1 MKYLWGDLFILGF
14 ALILIDDV
22 TLLLIFS
29 YTNLFW
35 FHIIYDNSF
44 IGGKCSRT
52 LALVVKTFFSSWL
65 WVHHFW
71 REILKNIVNDDAS
84 DLFLSWLRA
93 NWLRHILA
101 LCVKTSVALL
111 LIPAHIALVMNYFV
125 AVSKYV
131 FCTFDDILV
140 YILVCTLSCSSSGNV
155 ACLYLVNR
163 LLVITSITKV

>member
-1 MKYLWGDLFILGF
+1 M
-14 ALILIDDV
+14 
-22 TLLLIFS
+22 
-29 YTNLFW
+29 
-35 FHIIYDNSF
+35 
-44 IGGKCSRT
+44 
-52 LALVVKTFFSSWL
+52 
-65 WVHHFW
+65 
-71 REILKNIVNDDAS
+71 
-84 DLFLSWLRA
+84 
-93 NWLRHILA
+93 A

-131 FCTFDDILV
+131 FCTFADILV